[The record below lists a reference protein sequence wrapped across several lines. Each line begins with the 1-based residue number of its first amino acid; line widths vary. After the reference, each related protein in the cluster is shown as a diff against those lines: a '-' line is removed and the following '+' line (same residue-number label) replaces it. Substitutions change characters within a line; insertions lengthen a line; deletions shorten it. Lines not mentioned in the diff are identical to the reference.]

1 MGDVATLAK
10 ARMELEELYLGI
22 PDESVNLTFKDLAEV
37 TQNSKPISE
46 KKKTTTMEVDPESK
60 TPKKGRATSPTL
72 IRTPSLDFNKGLQA
86 SNHLQY
92 PDHDLDHHVKIRDH
106 TGNFHGSPRRDH
118 DHHGHYGGEIGRHR
132 GHAILP
138 GHRFHIA
145 SPLKLEKY
153 SGFRHV
159 EEGDGRSSFAYDHQ
173 DVSGI
178 SMASVYQERV
188 RRRRPG
194 IPHSN
199 ICTVCSTYIYIF
211 RHRCLVCGRAYC
223 RQCVGIGMGD
233 MTEGRK
239 CLGCLG
245 KRFSQRYIQRAGKV
259 GWCWG
264 YPSMVKPAELKWA
277 EKGPK
282 RSDERAY
289 DTHGHVRSGRVM
301 SRSPRSPITPRAHA
315 GSNSPSFVAGSPYTV
330 HTPTHHHLPF

>member
-10 ARMELEELYLGI
+10 ARMELEELYLGV
-22 PDESVNLTFKDLAEV
+22 PDESVNLTFKDLADV

-46 KKKTTTMEVDPESK
+46 KKTPTTMEAIPESK
-60 TPKKGRATSPTL
+60 TPKKGRSATTPALS
-72 IRTPSLDFNKGLQA
+72 RTPSLDFNKGLQA
-86 SNHLQY
+86 TPNHLQY
-92 PDHDLDHHVKIRDH
+92 PDHDLNHHVKIRNN
-106 TGNFHGSPRRDH
+106 TGNFHGSPRRDQ
-118 DHHGHYGGEIGRHR
+118 DLHGHYRGEIGLHQ
-132 GHAILP
+132 GHATP

-153 SGFRHV
+153 SGSRHV
-159 EEGDGRSSFAYDHQ
+159 AEGNGRSSFAYEQ
-173 DVSGI
+173 DVSSI

-188 RRRRPG
+188 RLRRPD

-223 RQCVGIGMGD
+223 RQCVGIGMGE

-245 KRFSQRYIQRAGKV
+245 ERFSQRAGNIR
-259 GWCWG
+259 WCWG
-264 YPSMVKPAELKWA
+264 YPSTVKPAELKWA
-277 EKGPK
+277 EKGPR
-282 RSDERAY
+282 RSDERACG
-289 DTHGHVRSGRVM
+289 THGHEHSGRVT
-301 SRSPRSPITPRAHA
+301 SRSPRSPITPRSHA
-315 GSNSPSFVAGSPYTV
+315 GSNSPSFVVGSPYTA